1 MSTSR
6 RGPTVARRQLR
17 LKLRRAR
24 HEADKTQNEIAN
36 SLDWSVSKILRIEN
50 GASAIGVSDLIALLT
65 QYPNLAPER
74 DSLLKLAR
82 ESKSPPTVSKFYD
95 ALTPQFSM
103 WLDHEAYADKIRQ
116 FEPIIVPGVLQTDE
130 YAGAIVESLLDRD
143 NDDRDPHR
151 IVAARR
157 ERIDS
162 LIRRPDGPRMEFIID
177 EATLRRAVGNEDRA
191 RGYAPMLEQLRHLK
205 RCNTI
210 GRTAF
215 GESIEPELNPNVS
228 IQIVPLEAGA
238 YRAMRGPFEVIEFE
252 GEDEED
258 QFMMYH
264 ETPDDD
270 LVIREDYESIA
281 KNIQMFEALK
291 KTIPGPD
298 EANHHLDRLIQEL
311 A

>member
-1 MSTSR
+1 M
-6 RGPTVARRQLR
+6 
-17 LKLRRAR
+17 
-24 HEADKTQNEIAN
+24 TQNEVAN
-36 SLDWSVSKILRIEN
+36 SLDWSVSKVLRIES
-50 GASAIGVSDLIALLT
+50 GASAISVSDLIALLT
-65 QYPNLAPER
+65 QYSRLAPER
-74 DSLLKLAR
+74 DDLLKLAR
-82 ESKSPPTVSKFYD
+82 ESKSPPAVSKFSD
-95 ALTPQFSM
+95 VLTPQFSM

-130 YAGAIVESLLDRD
+130 YARAIVDSLLDPD

-157 ERIDS
+157 ERIES
-162 LIRRPDGPRMEFIID
+162 LIRRPDGPKMEFIID
-177 EATLRRAVGNEDRA
+177 EAALRRAVGNEDRA
-191 RGYAPMLEQLRHLK
+191 HGYTSMLEQLRHLK
-205 RCNTI
+205 RCNTV
-210 GRTAF
+210 GRTTP
-215 GESIEPELNPNVS
+215 GETIEPELNQNVS
-228 IQIVPLEAGA
+228 IQIVPLEVGA

-252 GEDEED
+252 GEDEVD

-281 KNIQMFEALK
+281 KNVQIFEALK

-298 EANHHLDRLIQEL
+298 ETNQRLDHLIQEL